1 MKKNPQKTLPM
12 VTPSLRFVSVLF
24 FETNPPFLYEEG
36 LGRGRIESKGSEFMM
51 DVTLTDVSGS

>member
-36 LGRGRIESKGSEFMM
+36 LGRGLIESKGSEFMM